1 MLVDLIIILVKI
13 VIMLA
18 FVLGLVP
25 ILVWAER
32 KGAAFIQDRM
42 GPAKAD
48 IFGVTLAGLFHPF
61 ADAIKLLF
69 KEDFTPEAA
78 NPIYYR
84 MAPVFAL
91 APVLLTFAVVPFG
104 DTVELFGRQIPLQ
117 VADLNVGILFI
128 FAFSSL
134 TVYGVILA
142 GWASNNKYSL
152 LGGLRSSAQMIS
164 YEISLGLSIIGI
176 AMVFESLKLSD
187 IARAQGELVLG
198 IIPKWGVVVQPLG
211 FILFLVAV
219 FAESAR
225 VPFDLPEG
233 ESEIV
238 AGFHTEYGSFKFSM
252 FFMAE
257 YVHLVVAS
265 ALIATLFF
273 GGWQIPYLHAD
284 GFHIFK
290 AVIRVPSFLVILM
303 QIGAFVG
310 KVLFFCWLF
319 IWVRWTIPRFRYDQV
334 MRLGWKVLLPLS
346 LANIFITG
354 AVLLILGNSGVA

>member
-1 MLVDLIIILVKI
+1 MLLDITIYFVKI
-13 VIMLA
+13 AIMLA

-25 ILVWAER
+25 VLVWGER
-32 KGAAFIQDRM
+32 KGAAYIQDRM

-48 IFGVTLAGLFHPF
+48 IFGFTLAGLFHPF

-69 KEDFTPEAA
+69 KEDFTPDAA
-78 NPIYYR
+78 SPVYYK

-104 DTVELFGRQIPLQ
+104 DTVTLFGREIPLQ
-117 VADLNVGILFI
+117 VADLNVGILFV

-164 YEISLGLSIIGI
+164 YEISLGLSIIGV
-176 AMVFESLKLSD
+176 AMVFESLKLSE
-187 IARAQGELVLG
+187 ISRAQGELIFG
-198 IIPKWGVVVQPLG
+198 FIPKWGVVVQPLG
-211 FILFLVAV
+211 FILFLVAT

-225 VPFDLPEG
+225 IPFDLPEG
-233 ESEIV
+233 ESELV

-265 ALIATLFF
+265 GLITTLFF

-284 GFHIFK
+284 GFHLFRS
-290 AVIRVPSFLVILM
+290 VIHLPSFLVVLM
-303 QIGAFVG
+303 QVGAFVV

-354 AVLLILGNSGVA
+354 GVILLLGNSRIL